1 MPSSRTSVLGYVA
14 ETVGTYRHRETENRR
29 IFCNDRVIHA
39 RMNYSK
45 NLSFLFGSLGL
56 EPKAF
61 H

>member
-1 MPSSRTSVLGYVA
+1 VLGYVA